1 MTQEEAVRKVREEA
15 ARIIADARS
24 RPPDT
29 GRKAENS
36 ATMKRWPRL
45 CAHIICES
53 LGYAT
58 PALAARIVMDA
69 KALRQ
74 NWCEWVYS
82 CYKGDPVPVVK
93 DAIRSRHYHR
103 GPMSEY
109 LRGLAAVCKS
119 LQGDEPLFAS
129 WF

>member
-1 MTQEEAVRKVREEA
+1 MTQEEAVRKVLEEA

-29 GRKAENS
+29 GRKAENN

-103 GPMSEY
+103 GPVSNMEMF
-109 LRGLAAVCKS
+109 LS
-119 LQGDEPLFAS
+119 LVLQRLSIAIQAMP
-129 WF
+129 